1 MEVSARLRLLVAVLG
16 LLLLAFSL
24 LALAYA
30 IWPVEVQRLQ
40 ATLAPTLFAAP

>member
-1 MEVSARLRLLVAVLG
+1 MLSRLRLLVVVLG

-30 IWPVEVQRLQ
+30 IWPGDVQRLQ
-40 ATLAPTLFAAP
+40 ATLAPTLFSAP